1 MYKRQLVGRVE
12 DLQGRLNLNDLL
24 RDGQADA
31 PSIARFRRLLRQLGA
46 DEGLADAVLDWIDE
60 DETPRLPAGA
70 EDSAYLIHDP
80 AYRTANRPL
89 ASPSE
94 LRLVEGF
101 DQALVEALSP
111 LVQTLP
117 ERTPINV
124 NTAPAAILMTLS
136 EDLSSVDAEQIVEER
151 GDQGFDSIEAFRAL
165 PMIKRIQP
173 PINDITVE
181 SHNFLLTADV
191 ALDAARI
198 RLTSV
203 LHRDGDG
210 HIRVLAR
217 SLGGY

>member
-1 MYKRQLVGRVE
+1 M
-12 DLQGRLNLNDLL
+12 
-24 RDGQADA
+24 
-31 PSIARFRRLLRQLGA
+31 ARFRRLLRQLEA

-70 EDSAYLIHDP
+70 EDTAYLIHDP
-80 AYRTANRPL
+80 AYRTANRPM

-94 LRLVEGF
+94 LRLIDGF
-101 DQALVEALSP
+101 DPALVDALSP

-117 ERTPINV
+117 ERTPVNV

-136 EDLSSVDAEQIVEER
+136 EDLSSADAEQIVEER

-173 PINDITVE
+173 PIDGIAVE
-181 SHNFLLTADV
+181 SHYFLLTAEV
-191 ALDAARI
+191 ELDAARLE
-198 RLTSV
+198 LTSV
-203 LHRDGDG
+203 LHRDTDG
-210 HIRVLAR
+210 RVQTVLR